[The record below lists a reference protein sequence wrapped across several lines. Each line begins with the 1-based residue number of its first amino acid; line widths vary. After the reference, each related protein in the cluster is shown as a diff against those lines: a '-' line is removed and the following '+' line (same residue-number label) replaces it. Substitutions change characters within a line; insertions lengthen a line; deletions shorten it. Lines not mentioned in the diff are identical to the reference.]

1 MSLTFSLDT
10 APLEEAIRQH
20 GDRADR
26 ALDRIAVEWAALAK
40 LAITD
45 MIYSRPRT
53 PDEYRLTGRLRA
65 SIVAGSPNSPTTQTA
80 RALDGSIVTTTV
92 PQTTKEALV
101 GSNVVYARVVHNGLR
116 GHTARPFF
124 LVNQKEV
131 LDYARQVFAEEL
143 QP

>member
-1 MSLTFSLDT
+1 MSLSFSIDT
-10 APLEEAIRQH
+10 APIENLIKKYPQQ
-20 GDRADR
+20 ADR
-26 ALDRIAVEWAALAK
+26 ALDRIAIEWAALAR

-80 RALDGSIVTTTV
+80 RLLDGTTITNEA

-101 GSNVVYARVVHNGLR
+101 GSNVIYARTVHNGLR

-143 QP
+143 KP